1 MRLGKFK
8 ILKLMAIAGL
18 AVQVLFATPA
28 QAAYYATA
36 VSTSTN
42 LLSGVS
48 SIASID
54 NFHYTIT
61 TLPATSS
68 ITVQF
73 SQNNSTWYSAAG
85 VLSGS
90 TTLSTLGGAD
100 LSLSALGWSGSN
112 FYYKMTLNA
121 TTDLSSTPTVDDVRV
136 DYTSTSGNGQIF
148 VVDNFGRVGIGTSA
162 PSQQLTVFNGTT
174 TGTYTTSGWS
184 SSSDSRLKTNVSSL
198 ANALDKVN
206 ALQGVSFNW
215 KATPNSDPQ
224 IGFIAQDVLNVLPEV
239 VTGNE
244 KDGYGIAYGNITAL
258 LTQAAKELDDKVD
271 TQNAAINTHLATL
284 DLKTDT
290 NVKTVADLQTSV
302 DSQLLVVGAS
312 INTINTD
319 QEAINAKLVTLDSNF
334 NSLQTKLADSKKIT
348 DDLQKQIDELKL
360 QNQKYEALNQLIA
373 IIDPTQLI
381 FKDSLGNLDL
391 TGGKITAQ
399 DIQALGLIE
408 AQNIEAKDSL
418 KAENLQLGDQVSGTG
433 VVKAGQLESDKIA
446 TTQIKIGSKLY
457 ITAKGSTQGKMLYY
471 DEADIEEGVG
481 FKVKIDAPALDKDV
495 EFNWLIVK

>member
-1 MRLGKFK
+1 MLMKKNMRLGKFK

-334 NSLQTKLADSKKIT
+334 NSLQTKLVDSKKIT

-360 QNQKYEALNQLIA
+360 QNQKYTAFDGLIA
-373 IIDPTQLI
+373 NISNIDNLI
-381 FKDSLGNLDL
+381 FKDSLGSLNLLNGKLTASEVETGVLTIKVVDL
-391 TGGKITAQ
+391 ASPTI
-399 DIQALGLIE
+399 
-408 AQNIEAKDSL
+408 
-418 KAENLQLGDQVSGTG
+418 GTG
-433 VVKAGQLESDKIA
+433 VIKAGESSVIVSTKAVGATSKIFTSFEKNPGSSNWVEKVTDPA
-446 TTQIKIGSKLY
+446 TGQY
-457 ITAKGSTQGKMLYY
+457 
-471 DEADIEEGVG
+471 VG
-481 FKVKIDAPALDKDV
+481 FKILVANPTAEDV
-495 EFNWLIVK
+495 LVDWWIVQEGK